1 MPTKIHFPGTTYSQN
16 KAAIKASFPKT
27 CKWDMKSR
35 RGWFGEDLAIIA
47 HLRSAEPGTL
57 YLEGKQEYIDSVVKT
72 CKNIVDSCQIEVV
85 DEIPDFQP
93 FAPGMETIKK
103 QGLIDLSP
111 KALGKA
117 RIKNERVKLE
127 AAGMSEDF
135 IRKWIAIIEK
145 EFQKDNEKDQTD
157 ISG

>member
-1 MPTKIHFPGTTYSQN
+1 M
-16 KAAIKASFPKT
+16 
-27 CKWDMKSR
+27 
-35 RGWFGEDLAIIA
+35 
-47 HLRSAEPGTL
+47 

-145 EFQKDNEKDQTD
+145 EFQKDNDKH
-157 ISG
+157 